1 MYLLAVIG
9 FTEVIRR
16 LTGVEQMTQ
25 FKTMITVSAL
35 IANGMTLH
43 LLQRSES
50 TQVHMRA
57 RIPAN
62 SNPANRRVTLTRQQ
76 GFMTNGQ

>member
-16 LTGVEQMTQ
+16 LTGAEQMPQ
-25 FKTMITVSAL
+25 FKTMITVSAFAL
-35 IANGMTLH
+35 IANGIGLH

-50 TQVHMRA
+50 TEVHTRA
-57 RIPAN
+57 RMPAN
-62 SNPANRRVTLTRQQ
+62 SNPANRRVTWQDSKDS
-76 GFMTNGQ
+76 